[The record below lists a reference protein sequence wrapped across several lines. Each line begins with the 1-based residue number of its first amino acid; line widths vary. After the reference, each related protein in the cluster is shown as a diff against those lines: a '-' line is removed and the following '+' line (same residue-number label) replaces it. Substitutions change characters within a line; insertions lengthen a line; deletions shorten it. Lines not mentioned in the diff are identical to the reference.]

1 MQTRKIKVLF
11 LLAGLTC
18 ASSLQAE
25 NLMDIYKLAQQN
37 DPAYLAAIAEYNA
50 AREASPKAWA
60 AVLPQINLNAS
71 RTSIDEDYTPS
82 GGSSTNRSYDT
93 DSYTLSLKQTLYH
106 QEQFDQISL
115 ADAKVAQAEA
125 RFNNA
130 KLDLILRASTRYFDV
145 LAASDNLVFTKA
157 DKDAIEQQLQQTKQR
172 FEVGLT
178 AITDVHE
185 AQARYDQAVA
195 SEIQAQNQYS
205 ISLEALRELI
215 RQQPGSL
222 AKLDET
228 SPLLAPDPENID
240 SWVKTSLDRN
250 LLLLAAQKA
259 MDASRAGL
267 SVARSGHYPTLDL
280 QADYTDSDVGGGIAG
295 AYKRDGTTVAL
306 VLNLPLYAG
315 GGVNAASRE
324 AAALHQQSME
334 LYEQQRRATER
345 GTRNSY
351 LTVTAFISGV
361 KALKQA
367 LTSSQI
373 ALEATKAGFEVGT
386 RTAVEVLNSQQLVFL
401 AQRNYAKAR
410 YDYLLET
417 LRLKQSAG
425 ILIDED
431 VANINRWLN

>member
-11 LLAGLTC
+11 LLAGLAC

-60 AVLPQINLNAS
+60 AVLPQINLSAS
-71 RTSIDEDYTPS
+71 HASTNDDYTVA
-82 GGSSTNRSYDT
+82 STTTNLSYDT
-93 DSYTLSLKQTLYH
+93 DAYTLSLRQTLYH
-106 QEQFDQISL
+106 QEQFDRISL
-115 ADAKVAQAEA
+115 ADAQVAQAEA

-145 LAASDNLVFTKA
+145 LAADDNLVFAKA
-157 DKDAIEQQLQQTKQR
+157 NKEAIEQQLQQTKQR

-195 SEIQAQNQYS
+195 SEIQAQNQYF

-222 AKLDET
+222 AKLDEA

-240 SWVKTSLDRN
+240 SWVKTALDRN

-280 QADYTDSDVGGGIAG
+280 VADYTNTDAG
-295 AYKRDGTTVAL
+295 YGTSGPFTREGTTVQL
-306 VLNLPLYAG
+306 QLNLPIYAG

-324 AAALHQQSME
+324 AAALHQQSIE

-351 LTVTAFISGV
+351 LTVIAFISGV

-367 LTSSQI
+367 LTSSQT

-386 RTAVEVLNSQQLVFL
+386 RTAVEVLNSQQLVFQ
-401 AQRNYAKAR
+401 AKSNYSKAR
-410 YDYLLET
+410 YEYLLET

-425 ILIDED
+425 ILLEED